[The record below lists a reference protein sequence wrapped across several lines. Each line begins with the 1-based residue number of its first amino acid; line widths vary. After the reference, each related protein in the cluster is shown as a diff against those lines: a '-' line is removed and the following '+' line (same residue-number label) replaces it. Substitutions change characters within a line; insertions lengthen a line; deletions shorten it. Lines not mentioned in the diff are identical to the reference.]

1 MVVFHRPY
9 KRLGVEKGE
18 ERRVVGVEH
27 RNRTVMLEGRD
38 GGTVAW
44 NPNEIAGRTGGA
56 EVYRAEE
63 IELRAGD
70 RVRWTRNDKD
80 TGLVNSRT
88 AEVVSVSE
96 DRVSFRLE
104 EGRTFALGR
113 KDPQL
118 CHLDHAWAS
127 TVHAF
132 QGRTVDNVIAAMEA
146 DHQHLTTQKSFYVE
160 ISRARDRAELVTD
173 DAGRL
178 PERLETATG
187 ERISALEGIASVV
200 GEAPEKDAES
210 TQEAAR
216 AAPERVTE
224 PARETDRGVAAG
236 KAVEQEDGSRVSK
249 DRQQAGREHEKRI
262 EIELELEL

>member
-1 MVVFHRPY
+1 
-9 KRLGVEKGE
+9 
-18 ERRVVGVEH
+18 
-27 RNRTVMLEGRD
+27 MLEGRD

-80 TGLVNSRT
+80 TGLVNSRNGRSGLG
-88 AEVVSVSE
+88 E
-96 DRVSFRLE
+96 RGPRPRFRLE

-132 QGRTVDNVIAAMEA
+132 QGA
-146 DHQHLTTQKSFYVE
+146 HGGQ
-160 ISRARDRAELVTD
+160 RDRGDGGRPPTPD
-173 DAGRL
+173 DAEEFLRRDQPG
-178 PERLETATG
+178 
-187 ERISALEGIASVV
+187 
-200 GEAPEKDAES
+200 
-210 TQEAAR
+210 Q
-216 AAPERVTE
+216 
-224 PARETDRGVAAG
+224 
-236 KAVEQEDGSRVSK
+236 GSCPSW
-249 DRQQAGREHEKRI
+249 
-262 EIELELEL
+262 